1 MRPEFFISLCF
12 GRYKIYKYKMSYL
25 LDVSPH
31 DGAVVGDVSKSG
43 VDVER
48 RRQAL
53 PVRSEVLHRFR
64 MILLEGRR
72 KRKDMN
78 GFRSSCFPS

>member
-1 MRPEFFISLCF
+1 MHPEFFISLCF

-31 DGAVVGDVSKSG
+31 DGAVVGDVSESG

-48 RRQAL
+48 RRYAL

-72 KRKDMN
+72 EAKGHERIS
-78 GFRSSCFPS
+78 FFVFP

>member
-1 MRPEFFISLCF
+1 M
-12 GRYKIYKYKMSYL
+12 
-25 LDVSPH
+25 
-31 DGAVVGDVSKSG
+31 
-43 VDVER
+43 DVER

-72 KRKDMN
+72 ETKEHEGISFFMLSWLYEKEGMQVRN
-78 GFRSSCFPS
+78 LTHYTNVTILYI